1 MNGTSNKDALFSDQL
16 TLSSEADLKRGARV
30 VLRRRGAWNF
40 LVLDEKVDRV
50 GGDHYLDI

>member
-1 MNGTSNKDALFSDQL
+1 MHGTSNKDALFSDQL